1 MLSVVVLS
9 VSVSDVRL
17 SMLSVVRASVAREN
31 VFAPSSHCDNGIVS
45 ISYDK
50 NTEACA
56 MSKVKTFSCASCEC
70 RCIDAQCFKV
80 MRTPVLLYQR
90 KLENV

>member
-1 MLSVVVLS
+1 MISVVVLS

-31 VFAPSSHCDNGIVS
+31 VFAPSSHCDKCIVS
-45 ISYDK
+45 LSYDK

-56 MSKVKTFSCASCEC
+56 SSKVTTFARASCEC
-70 RCIDAQCFKV
+70 CCVDAQCFKV
-80 MRTPVLLYQR
+80 MRTPVSPVL
-90 KLENV
+90 V